1 MTSAIAEII
10 QNGLAFDVKNWD
22 STMEFGDLL
31 AAVDSLFTTLED
43 RQIEY
48 LLVGGIAMLSYVEGR
63 NTQDIDFILS
73 KQALA
78 NLPELVILEENRDF
92 IRGSFGSL
100 QVDLLLT
107 QNELFELINQRYAV
121 QKQFGDRTIRCVT
134 VEGLIILKLYALPSL
149 YRQGN
154 FDRVSLYESDI
165 TQLLLRYPS
174 QLEPTFKI
182 LAPHLLETDLQAIRE
197 TASDIQSRIQ
207 RFQAQYQRLDQ
218 GTDEK
223 S

>member
-10 QNGLAFDVKNWD
+10 QNGLAFDVKNWG
-22 STMEFGDLL
+22 SAMEFGDLL
-31 AAVDSLFTTLED
+31 ATVESLFATLED

-63 NTQDIDFILS
+63 NTQDIDFIISKRALDDLS
-73 KQALA
+73 
-78 NLPELVILEENRDF
+78 ELVILEEDRDF
-92 IRGSFGSL
+92 VRGNFGPL

-107 QNELFELINQRYAV
+107 QNKLFKLINQRYAI
-121 QKQFGDRTIRCVT
+121 KKTFGDRTIRCVT

-154 FDRVSLYESDI
+154 FDRASLYENDI
-165 TQLLLRYPS
+165 TQLMMNYPTE
-174 QLEPTFKI
+174 LEPIFKI
-182 LAPHLLETDLQAIRE
+182 LQPHLLASDIEAIRE
-197 TASDIQSRIQ
+197 TANELKLRIQ
-207 RFQAQYQRLDQ
+207 RFQAQQQRLDKLP
-218 GTDEK
+218 DIE

>member
-1 MTSAIAEII
+1 MTSAIAAII
-10 QNGLAFDVKNWD
+10 QNGLAFDVKNWG
-22 STMEFGDLL
+22 SAMEFGDLL
-31 AAVDSLFTTLED
+31 ATVEFLFATLED

-73 KQALA
+73 KRALSD
-78 NLPELVILEENRDF
+78 LSELVILEENRDF
-92 IRGSFGSL
+92 IRGNFGSL
-100 QVDLLLT
+100 QVDVLLT
-107 QNELFELINQRYAV
+107 QNKLFKLINQQYAV

-154 FDRVSLYESDI
+154 FDRASLYENDI
-165 TQLLLRYPS
+165 TQLLLNYPTE
-174 QLEPTFKI
+174 LEPIFKI
-182 LAPHLLETDLQAIRE
+182 LQRHLLASDLEAIRE
-197 TASDIQSRIQ
+197 TADELKLRIQ
-207 RFQAQYQRLDQ
+207 RFQAQQQRLDKLSE
-218 GTDEK
+218 DE